1 MNVNDVQQDEW
12 YTVYCG
18 PGKFIL
24 PLRYQNIALIGQGTY
39 GIVVRATDTTT
50 GKYVA
55 IKKLLRPFQ
64 CETLAKRTYRELKF
78 LMYLNHPNA
87 QVVQLY
93 NVFTPEQNVNEFQT
107 LYLVLNFVECNLH
120 RLLLAQELLSE
131 EQIKL
136 IIYSILR
143 SLKFIHSAG
152 ILHRD
157 LKPTNIGI
165 DKDSNVT
172 ILDFGL
178 ASVASANTPTIYVST
193 RWWRAPE
200 IYINEEK
207 YNEKIDLW
215 SVGCIMAE
223 LILLKPVFPGND
235 TIDQLNKILDITGTP
250 DSTTIQ
256 EICIPG
262 ISAYISQKEP
272 KPKRD
277 FNELFGF
284 KYDPLTQNPISGV
297 SPEGVDLLDRL
308 LSFDPRQRPT
318 AEQALSHRFLEFY
331 HDPIEEPTIEPIS
344 DEHQNV
350 KHTRDQWKSIVWQM
364 VQEFVPP
371 SWVNDDSMDDS

>member
-55 IKKLLRPFQ
+55 IKKLLHPFQ

-78 LMYLNHPNA
+78 LIYLNHHNA
-87 QVVQLY
+87 Q
-93 NVFTPEQNVNEFQT
+93 
-107 LYLVLNFVECNLH
+107 
-120 RLLLAQELLSE
+120 
-131 EQIKL
+131 
-136 IIYSILR
+136 
-143 SLKFIHSAG
+143 
-152 ILHRD
+152 D

-223 LILLKPVFPGND
+223 LILLKPLFPGED
-235 TIDQLNKILDITGTP
+235 AIDQLNKILDITGTP

-284 KYDPLTQNPISGV
+284 KYDPLTQNPISGI

>member
-172 ILDFGL
+172 FIEQSISYHLSRL
-178 ASVASANTPTIYVST
+178 A
-193 RWWRAPE
+193 
-200 IYINEEK
+200 
-207 YNEKIDLW
+207 
-215 SVGCIMAE
+215 VGYEC
-223 LILLKPVFPGND
+223 
-235 TIDQLNKILDITGTP
+235 
-250 DSTTIQ
+250 
-256 EICIPG
+256 